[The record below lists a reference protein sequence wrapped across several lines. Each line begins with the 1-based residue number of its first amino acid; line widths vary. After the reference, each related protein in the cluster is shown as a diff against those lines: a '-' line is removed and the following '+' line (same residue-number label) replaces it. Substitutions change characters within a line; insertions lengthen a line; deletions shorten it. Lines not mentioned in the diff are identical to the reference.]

1 MQPLGHE
8 IVERI
13 IHKAV
18 LRDPAKAKKLVRR
31 DANAK
36 MRAKTSAIGPGMAT
50 MLVTFIQD
58 FKAARLQAFAQAR
71 FKLLRRGCSVH
82 GANRYSV
89 CSMLRIWGV
98 MYSPCPM
105 MNTRGKA

>member
-1 MQPLGHE
+1 MHPLGHK

-18 LRDPAKAKKLVRR
+18 LGDPAKAQKPACR

-50 MLVTFIQD
+50 VLVTFIQD

-71 FKLLRRGCSVH
+71 FKLMRRGCSVH

-89 CSMLRIWGV
+89 CSVLRIYGV
-98 MYSPCPM
+98 MYKPCPM

>member
-1 MQPLGHE
+1 MQALGHK

-18 LRDPAKAKKLVRR
+18 LSNPAKAKKLVCS

-36 MRAKTSAIGPGMAT
+36 MRAKTSAIGPGMAV

-58 FKAARLQAFAQAR
+58 FKTTRLQSLAQAR
-71 FKLLRRGCSVH
+71 FKLVRRGCSIH
-82 GANRYSV
+82 GADRYSV

-98 MYSPCPM
+98 MYKPCPM